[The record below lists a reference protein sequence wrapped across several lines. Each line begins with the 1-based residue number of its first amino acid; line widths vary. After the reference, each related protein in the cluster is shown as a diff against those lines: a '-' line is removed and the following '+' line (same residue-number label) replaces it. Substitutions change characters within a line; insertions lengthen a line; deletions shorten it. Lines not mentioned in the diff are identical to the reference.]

1 MIKNVENKLE
11 ESEEESKII
20 EFLESKVILEKME
33 GQDLGYGNNSFGD
46 INGNRK

>member
-33 GQDLGYGNNSFGD
+33 SQDFGNGNSSLGD